1 MTSCSE
7 LISWP
12 LGYETVLEENAIVV
26 VSCPLLDLAAS
37 GTDLLGQP
45 KRSSNGGTIQPASWP
60 DYLVSWSRMSF

>member
-12 LGYETVLEENAIVV
+12 LGYEMVLEIAIVM
-26 VSCPLLDLAAS
+26 VSCPCLDLAAS
-37 GTDLLGQP
+37 GTDLLGLQ
-45 KRSSNGGTIQPASWP
+45 KRSSNEGTIQPASWP